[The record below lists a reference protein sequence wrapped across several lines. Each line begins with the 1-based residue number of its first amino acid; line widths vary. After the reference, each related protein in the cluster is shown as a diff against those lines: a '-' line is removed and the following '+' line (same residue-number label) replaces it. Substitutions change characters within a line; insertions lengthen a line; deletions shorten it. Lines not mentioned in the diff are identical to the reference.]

1 MTQAAVILRAF
12 LIAAALWF
20 CAAAANAHEVRPAYL
35 QVTETISGQ
44 FDVVWKQPII
54 SGKRLKIIP
63 IFPEGCEEMSPRDIR
78 NNGATATESYALSC
92 TLKTGIINF
101 EGLERT
107 LTDVFVRLDYLHGTQ
122 KSGVVKPSAARF
134 DLGSENTSPARDYIK
149 IGVDHIIYGW
159 DHLLFV
165 IGLVML
171 VTRRQIIGVATA
183 FTLAHSLTLALA
195 AFGFLNLPT
204 RPVEIL
210 IAMSI
215 VLLADEVIRK
225 ARGGTS
231 LATRKPYL
239 ISFVIGLIHGCGF
252 ASALSDI
259 GLPKGTE
266 LLALLLFNLGVELGQ
281 IAIIAVLLALLWAAA
296 KTAASSRRLIELT
309 SAYALGIVGMFWAIQ
324 RLSDYVLV

>member
-1 MTQAAVILRAF
+1 MKASILKSVFFFLAALCF
-12 LIAAALWF
+12 FAAAQ
-20 CAAAANAHEVRPAYL
+20 AHEVRPAYL
-35 QVTETISGQ
+35 QVTEIAQGE
-44 FDVVWKQPII
+44 FDVVWKQPVLD
-54 SGKRLKIIP
+54 GRRLKIKP
-63 IFPEGCEEMSPRDIR
+63 IFPKECAEVGARNIR
-78 NNGATATESYALSC
+78 NNGATANEIFKVTC
-92 TLKTGIINF
+92 PLKTGIISL

-107 LTDVFVRLDYLHGTQ
+107 LTDAFIRIDYLDGSQ
-122 KSGVVKPSAARF
+122 NSAVIKPSAPRF
-134 DLGSENTSPARDYIK
+134 DLGLENNSPASDYIK

-171 VTRRQIIGVATA
+171 VSRRQIIGVATA
-183 FTLAHSLTLALA
+183 FTLAHSLTLVLA
-195 AFGFLNLPT
+195 ALGYLSLPT

-215 VLLADEVIRK
+215 VLLAIEVIRK
-225 ARGGTS
+225 SRGGS
-231 LATRKPYL
+231 SIATRKPYL

-281 IAIIAVLLALLWAAA
+281 IAIIVLLLVLLWLATKAF
-296 KTAASSRRLIELT
+296 KDSRKPIEIG
-309 SAYALGIVGMFWAIQ
+309 SAYLLGTIAMFWTVQ
-324 RLSDYVLV
+324 RLSDYFIA

>member
-1 MTQAAVILRAF
+1 MRLLYLICAFIL
-12 LIAAALWF
+12 F
-20 CAAAANAHEVRPAYL
+20 CFGANAHEVRPAYL
-35 QVTETISGQ
+35 QLTETSTGI
-44 FDVVWKQPII
+44 FDVVWKQPVLE
-54 SGKRLKIIP
+54 GKRLRIQP
-63 IFPEGCEEMSPRDIR
+63 VFPDSCEETSARDIR
-78 NNGATATESYALSC
+78 TMGATATESF
-92 TLKTGIINF
+92 TLTCSLAVGVITLD
-101 EGLERT
+101 GLERT
-107 LTDVFVRLDYLHGTQ
+107 LTDAFVRVDYLSGEQ
-122 KSGVVKPSAARF
+122 KSGVIKPSAPQF
-134 DLGSENTSPARDYIK
+134 DLGSENNSPAIDYIK

-171 VTRRQIIGVATA
+171 VSQRQIIGVATA

-195 AFGFLNLPT
+195 AFGFLSLPT

-215 VLLADEVIRK
+215 VLLAVEIIRK

-231 LATRKPYL
+231 IATRKPYL

-252 ASALSDI
+252 ASALSEI

-281 IAIIAVLLALLWAAA
+281 IAIVVLLLAGLWMAA
-296 KTAASSRRLIELT
+296 KLAAKSRKPIEFA
-309 SAYALGIVGMFWAIQ
+309 SAYLLGIIGMFWTVQ
-324 RLSDYVLV
+324 RLSEYVIA

>member
-1 MTQAAVILRAF
+1 MLRICQS
-12 LIAAALWF
+12 LLCLLAALIF
-20 CAAAANAHEVRPAYL
+20 FQGASSAHEVRPAYL
-35 QVTETISGQ
+35 HVKETSQNQ
-44 FDVVWKQPII
+44 FDVIWKQPVVE
-54 SGKRLKIIP
+54 GKRLKIQP
-63 IFPEGCEEMSPRDIR
+63 VFPEVCAETSARDIR
-78 NNGATATESYALSC
+78 SLGSTATERYNISC
-92 TLKTGIINF
+92 DLTSGVIVL

-107 LTDVFVRLDYLHGTQ
+107 LTDAFVRVDYLNGEQT
-122 KSGVVKPSAARF
+122 SGVIKPSAPRF
-134 DLGSENTSPARDYIK
+134 DLGSDRSSPAIDYIK

-171 VTRRQIIGVATA
+171 VSRRQIIGVATA

-195 AFGFLNLPT
+195 ALGFLNLPT

-215 VLLADEVIRK
+215 VLLAVEIVRK
-225 ARGGTS
+225 SRGGTS
-231 LATRKPYL
+231 IAVRKPYL
-239 ISFVIGLIHGCGF
+239 ISFFIGLIHGAGF

-281 IAIIAVLLALLWAAA
+281 VAIILLLLALIWIAVKIAAN
-296 KTAASSRRLIELT
+296 SRKPLEFA
-309 SAYALGIVGMFWAIQ
+309 SAYLIGTIGMYWTVE
-324 RLSDYVLV
+324 RLSEYVLV